1 MFTSISQLRTPWLS
15 DKKHENNYYNENFNN
30 NFYLLFF
37 IIPVKQN
44 QNNINVKVET
54 SATST
59 QVEKQKKNTLK
70 CLRLLKITEHYRKL
84 TREGGVCV

>member
-15 DKKHENNYYNENFNN
+15 DKKHENNYYNENFKN

-44 QNNINVKVET
+44 QNNINVKAKT

-59 QVEKQKKNTLK
+59 QVEKQKKKYSKMPQIIKNNRTL
-70 CLRLLKITEHYRKL
+70 
-84 TREGGVCV
+84 